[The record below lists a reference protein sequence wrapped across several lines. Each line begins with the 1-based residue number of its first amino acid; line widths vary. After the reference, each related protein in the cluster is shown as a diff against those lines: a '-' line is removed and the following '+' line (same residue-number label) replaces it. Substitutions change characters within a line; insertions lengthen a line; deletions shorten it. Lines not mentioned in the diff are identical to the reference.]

1 MDQKQKKTIL
11 LFIDWYL
18 PGFKAGGPIRSMA
31 NMVQHLGKEFD
42 FKIITRDTDYTSTE
56 AYPGIIS
63 NAWNEGPFGEKVF
76 YFSETQLNRK
86 NLRKVIRE
94 TPYDIAYIN
103 GVYSWNFSIL
113 PLILCRKEQ
122 QKKIIVATRGML
134 AESAIEVKSSKK
146 KLFLNLAKFSGIYK
160 NVQFHVTNAAEEQ
173 DVYRSI
179 GKQARV
185 FIADNLPVPMVP
197 SAVIK
202 PNKQKGHLHL
212 VNIARIAP
220 EKNLA
225 FALECLKNIS
235 QGEIVFDVYGP
246 AYDSNYEQACRNI
259 AADLPKNISVNFSGS
274 LSPDKIPDVLQ
285 QADLM
290 FMPTRGEN
298 FGHII
303 LESLQHGTPTLVS
316 DQTPFTGCDGVEAL
330 PLNQPK
336 SFEESLLRWLMM
348 DQSEYTAAAEKTKV
362 TAALKNNTSPLLERY
377 RNLFA

>member
-1 MDQKQKKTIL
+1 MDPKQKKSIL

-31 NMVQHLGKEFD
+31 NMVQHLGKEFQ
-42 FKIITRDTDYTSTE
+42 FKIITRNTDYTSSE
-56 AYPGIIS
+56 PYPGIVTD
-63 NAWNEGPFGEKVF
+63 AWNNGPFGEQVY
-76 YFSETQLNRK
+76 YFSEAQLNRK

-94 TPYDIAYIN
+94 TGYDIAYIN

-122 QKKIIVATRGML
+122 HKKIIVATRGML

-160 NVQFHVTNAAEEQ
+160 NVQFHVTNPAEEQ

-179 GKQARV
+179 SKQARV

-225 FALECLKNIS
+225 FALECLKTIT

-246 AYDSNYEQACRNI
+246 AYDEAYEQACRNL
-259 AADLPKNISVNFSGS
+259 AAQLPENIRVNFNGS
-274 LSPDKIPDVLQ
+274 LSPEKIPDVLQ

-303 LESLQHGTPTLVS
+303 LESLQHGTPALVS
-316 DQTPFTGCDGVEAL
+316 DQTPFTGAEGVEAFSL
-330 PLNQPK
+330 HQPK
-336 SFEESLLRWLMM
+336 RFEESLLQWLNM
-348 DQSEYTAAAEKTKV
+348 DQLEYAVAAEKTKI

-377 RNLFA
+377 RELFA